1 MSNTQIQTKATIDN
15 IDEEQVIEYLLQH
28 PEFFDANGLLLADIE
43 IPHKSGQAVS
53 LIERQVSVL
62 REKNLTFEKRLH
74 DMVDAVHDNQ
84 RLNLSLQRL
93 AIALLKSASLDTMV
107 DAITDELCNKL
118 DTDQLAVYL
127 FSDDPKQVKASPRR
141 YVSGDQQQLE
151 LFGKQFKKKK
161 IQCGRMT
168 EEQIHFLFGDD
179 SEVASGALLPLVDK
193 KTSFGLIG
201 LGSYDEL
208 HYHPG
213 MGTEYLQQLADLVTA
228 ALASKRD

>member
-1 MSNTQIQTKATIDN
+1 MSNIQIQSKATIDT

-43 IPHKSGQAVS
+43 IPHQSGQAVS

-62 REKNLTFEKRLH
+62 REKNITFEKRLH

-84 RLNLSLQRL
+84 RLNMSLQRL
-93 AIALLKSASLDTMV
+93 AVGLLKANNQQDV
-107 DAITDELCNKL
+107 IEVIKNELIHKL
-118 DTDQLAVYL
+118 DTDQLAIYL
-127 FSDDPKQVKASPRR
+127 FNNDPAQVKARPDIF
-141 YVSGDQQQLE
+141 VSGDQQQLE

-168 EEQIHFLFGDD
+168 EEQIQFLFGDK
-179 SEVASGALLPLVDK
+179 SEVASGAILPLVEK
-193 KTSFGLIG
+193 NTTIGLVG

-213 MGTEYLQQLADLVTA
+213 MGTEYLQQLSDLVSA
-228 ALASKRD
+228 ALTSKQD

>member
-1 MSNTQIQTKATIDN
+1 MQSKATIDT

-43 IPHKSGQAVS
+43 IPHQSGQAAS

-62 REKNLTFEKRLH
+62 RERNETFEKRLH

-93 AIALLKSASLDTMV
+93 AIALLKADNQEAII
-107 DAITDELCNKL
+107 DAISDELCNKL
-118 DTDQLAVYL
+118 DTDQVAIYL
-127 FSDDPKQVKASPRR
+127 FSEDPAQVKDKPQY
-141 YVSGDQQQLE
+141 YVFNNQQQLE
-151 LFGKQFKKKK
+151 IFGKQFKKNK

-168 EEQIHFLFGDD
+168 QKQINFLFGED
-179 SEVASGALLPLVDK
+179 SEVASGALIPLVDD
-193 KTSFGLIG
+193 KTSIGFIG

-213 MGTEYLQQLADLVTA
+213 MGTEYLQQLADLASTA
-228 ALASKRD
+228 LISKRD

>member
-1 MSNTQIQTKATIDN
+1 MSTIQIQTKATTET

-62 REKNLTFEKRLH
+62 REKNETYEGRLH

-84 RLNLSLQRL
+84 RLNMSLQRL
-93 AIALLKSASLDTMV
+93 AIGLLKADSRQAMF
-107 DAITDELCNKL
+107 DAINDELSHKL
-118 DTDQLAVYL
+118 DTDKLAIYL
-127 FSDDPKQVKASPRR
+127 FSDDDTEISANPRL
-141 YVSGDQQQLE
+141 YISSQQQQLE
-151 LFGKQFKKKK
+151 IFGKQFKKKK

-168 EEQIHFLFGDD
+168 LEQIQFLFGDD
-179 SEVASGALLPLVDK
+179 SEVASGALLPLVLKK
-193 KTSFGLIG
+193 KTIGLIG

-228 ALASKRD
+228 ALPSKPG

>member
-1 MSNTQIQTKATIDN
+1 MSTIQIQTKASIDD

-28 PEFFDANGLLLADIE
+28 PEFFDANGLLLADIQ
-43 IPHKSGQAVS
+43 IPHQSGQAVS

-62 REKNLTFEKRLH
+62 REKNEIFEKRLH

-84 RLNLSLQRL
+84 RLNLSLHRL
-93 AIALLKSASLDTMV
+93 AIALLKADDRQAMV
-107 DAITDELCNKL
+107 AAISSELCEKL
-118 DTDQLAVYL
+118 DTDQLAIYL
-127 FSDDPKQVKASPRR
+127 FTDNSELINANPGL
-141 YVSGDQQQLE
+141 YISGDQQQLDI
-151 LFGKQFKKKK
+151 FGKQFKKNK

-168 EEQIHFLFGDD
+168 DQQIQFLFGDK

-193 KTSFGLIG
+193 KSTFGLIG
-201 LGSYDEL
+201 LGSYDEQ

-213 MGTEYLQQLADLVTA
+213 MGTEYLQQLSNLVAA

>member
-1 MSNTQIQTKATIDN
+1 MSNTQIQSNTDVDS
-15 IDEEQVIEYLLQH
+15 IDEAQVIEYLLQH

-43 IPHKSGQAVS
+43 IPHQSGQAVS

-62 REKNLTFEKRLH
+62 REKNDTFEKRLH

-84 RLNLSLQRL
+84 RLNLSLQRM
-93 AIALLKSASLDTMV
+93 AIALLTSANREAMIDV
-107 DAITDELCNKL
+107 ITDELCNKL
-118 DTDQLAVYL
+118 DTDQLAIYL
-127 FSDDPKQVKASPRR
+127 FSEDPAQIKAKPRR
-141 YVSGDQQQLE
+141 YIQADQQQLD
-151 LFGKQFKKKK
+151 LFGNQFKKKK

-168 EEQIHFLFGDD
+168 KEQIQFLFGDD

-193 KTSFGLIG
+193 KTTLGLVG

-213 MGTEYLQQLADLVTA
+213 MGTEYLQQLSDLVTA
-228 ALASKRD
+228 ALASKQD

>member
-1 MSNTQIQTKATIDN
+1 MSTTQIQSKATIDT

-43 IPHKSGQAVS
+43 IPHQSGQAVS

-62 REKNLTFEKRLH
+62 REKNATFEKRLH

-93 AIALLKSASLDTMV
+93 AVALLKASNQQVMIDV
-107 DAITDELCNKL
+107 IKNELSNKL
-118 DTDQLAVYL
+118 DTDQSAIYL
-127 FSDDPKQVKASPRR
+127 FNDDPAQVKASPEI
-141 YVSGDQQQLE
+141 YVAGDLQQLE
-151 LFGKQFKKKK
+151 IFGKQFKKKK

-168 EEQIHFLFGDD
+168 EDQILFLFGDK
-179 SEVASGALLPLVDK
+179 SEVASGALLPLVDE
-193 KTSFGLIG
+193 KTTIGLVG

-213 MGTEYLQQLADLVTA
+213 MGTEYLQQLADMVSA
-228 ALASKRD
+228 ALTSKRD